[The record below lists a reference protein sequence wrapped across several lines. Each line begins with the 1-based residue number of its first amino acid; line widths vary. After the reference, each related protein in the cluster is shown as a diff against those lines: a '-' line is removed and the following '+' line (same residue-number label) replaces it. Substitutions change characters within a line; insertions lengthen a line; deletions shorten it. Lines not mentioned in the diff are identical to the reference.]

1 MTRYAA
7 LLRAVNV
14 GGTGKLPM
22 ADLKRMGEEAGFEA
36 VSTYIASG
44 NLIFRSDYDESA
56 VRKALEDKLE
66 VYAGKRVAVHV
77 RTAEE
82 LAALIKRNPFS
93 DRPPNRVVAM
103 LIEGAPPADTLD
115 RVSGRQEEEIALG
128 AREIFIH
135 YGDGQADSKLRIPA
149 AADGTGRN
157 MNTIAKLAELTA
169 KL

>member
-1 MTRYAA
+1 MARYAA

-22 ADLKRMGEEAGFEA
+22 ADLKRLAEEAGFEA

-44 NLIFRSDYDESA
+44 NLIFRSDKSESV
-56 VRKALEDKLE
+56 VRRALEEKLE
-66 VYAGKRVAVHV
+66 AYAGKRVAIHV

-82 LAALIKRNPFS
+82 LAALAKRNPFA
-93 DRPPNRVVAM
+93 RCPPNRVVAM
-103 LIEGAPPADTLD
+103 LIEDAPPADALE
-115 RVSGRQEEEIALG
+115 RVRGRKEEEIALG
-128 AREIFIH
+128 EREIFIH
-135 YGDGQADSKLRIPA
+135 YGEGQADSKLRIPA
-149 AADGTGRN
+149 AADGTARN